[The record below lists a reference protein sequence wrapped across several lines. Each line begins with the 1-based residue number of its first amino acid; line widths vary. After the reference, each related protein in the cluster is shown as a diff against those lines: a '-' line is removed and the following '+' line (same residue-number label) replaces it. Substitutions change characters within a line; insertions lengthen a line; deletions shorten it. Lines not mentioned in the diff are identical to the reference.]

1 LNNDDRAAY
10 SEREEGRAG
19 AMAQGEEG
27 NGMNTEQLQKN
38 VGQLF
43 RLRPNPVAVQ
53 GYLSEVSALSSD
65 GPKLKKQ
72 VVDTDYDWR
81 LESVTGEG
89 VTLFC
94 LHTRHRITL
103 KADNVREYRSPNF
116 LMLRCRLTL
125 EGDTVS
131 IEPS

>member
-1 LNNDDRAAY
+1 LNNDNRPAY
-10 SEREEGRAG
+10 SGKEGRAG

-27 NGMNTEQLQKN
+27 YGMNTEQLQKN
-38 VGQLF
+38 VGQLV
-43 RLRPNPVAVQ
+43 RLRPNPIAVQ

-94 LHTRHRITL
+94 LYIRHRITL

-116 LMLRCRLTL
+116 LMLRCRLLL
-125 EGDTVS
+125 EGDAVR
-131 IEPS
+131 IEPF